1 MAASAALMAL
11 VGKESVAI
19 HVSAEVGA
27 TKDVLLIALLL
38 AGAE

>member
-1 MAASAALMAL
+1 MAASAALIAL

-27 TKDVLLIALLL
+27 AKEVLLIAAL
-38 AGAE
+38 GAE